1 MQAQTQFNVG
11 TPLST
16 LIVHC
21 TWKPVTALQCQTPM
35 GFPVTALQCQTPT
48 GCSEL
53 IALLISTADFFRYF
67 LYNFIFNCFMMRALV
82 HT

>member
-21 TWKPVTALQCQTPM
+21 TWKPVTALQCQTP
-35 GFPVTALQCQTPT
+35 
-48 GCSEL
+48 
-53 IALLISTADFFRYF
+53 
-67 LYNFIFNCFMMRALV
+67 FIWPNLGKI
-82 HT
+82 